1 MDFLEALKFTVSVI
15 RSIAVQLRDNISDN
29 WSSIELFRR
38 EIVINFTCWQN
49 FHDISPLQK
58 TVNSYFLFRIQ
69 YNCPVFPSNIQ
80 DWRRSGQRFFD
91 ILILF
96 CGDDL
101 FSPSKLSH
109 GRLPKYLI
117 DGRTFWTNRNDPY
130 AGVRTDSKKPPV
142 RRFFKLFP
150 PQSPRG
156 FCALAR
162 LYYLARPTK
171 TAMLCRLHYPL
182 LALLAV

>member
-1 MDFLEALKFTVSVI
+1 MK
-15 RSIAVQLRDNISDN
+15 
-29 WSSIELFRR
+29 
-38 EIVINFTCWQN
+38 
-49 FHDISPLQK
+49 K
-58 TVNSYFLFRIQ
+58 TVNGHFLFRLQ

-80 DWRRSGQRFFD
+80 DRRRSSQRFFD

-117 DGRTFWTNRNDPY
+117 DRRTFRTNRNDPY

-142 RRFFKLFP
+142 RAGPISSRFLC
-150 PQSPRG
+150 PR
-156 FCALAR
+156 L
-162 LYYLARPTK
+162 
-171 TAMLCRLHYPL
+171 PL
-182 LALLAV
+182 LLSAPNQNRHATQATGSQKGDNFRVMDRVLIGGFDITAVSQYLWV

>member
-1 MDFLEALKFTVSVI
+1 MK
-15 RSIAVQLRDNISDN
+15 
-29 WSSIELFRR
+29 
-38 EIVINFTCWQN
+38 
-49 FHDISPLQK
+49 K
-58 TVNSYFLFRIQ
+58 TVNGHFLFRLQ

-80 DWRRSGQRFFD
+80 DRRRSGQRFFD

-117 DGRTFWTNRNDPY
+117 DRRTFRTNRNDPY
-130 AGVRTDSKKPPV
+130 GGVRTDSKKPPRPC
-142 RRFFKLFP
+142 RRFFKLLP

-156 FCALAR
+156 FSVLAR

-171 TAMLCRLHYPL
+171 TAMLRRLPSRGMRMEYTKFSSEL
-182 LALLAV
+182 IYYAMRMDR